1 MSIKEIKHPLSFTR
15 IFDTFKGIDF
25 DTSTKVAREKYGLI
39 SYVSD
44 ETKKVRDSYI
54 DRERER
60 ERIKDRK
67 REAERKGG
75 REQQTKKRERG
86 KAIEREAK
94 QKA

>member
-1 MSIKEIKHPLSFTR
+1 MN
-15 IFDTFKGIDF
+15 FDTFKGIDF

-60 ERIKDRK
+60 
-67 REAERKGG
+67 
-75 REQQTKKRERG
+75 KKE
-86 KAIEREAK
+86 
-94 QKA
+94 